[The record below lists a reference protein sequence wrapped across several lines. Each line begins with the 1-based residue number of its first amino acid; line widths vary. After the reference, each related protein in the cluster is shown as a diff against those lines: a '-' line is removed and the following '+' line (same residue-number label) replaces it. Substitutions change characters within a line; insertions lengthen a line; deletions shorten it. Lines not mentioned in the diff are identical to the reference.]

1 MARTVVRVRYSDRRM
16 GQWKIAV
23 AAPIA
28 VGIGLLLG
36 APAFAQDYG
45 RGLQLNRLAYIQPG
59 TYLAGES
66 IGFSLDAQGGNYLLR
81 FRGSPEVFVL
91 YVDRGT
97 MGGRVLKY
105 DSGETAIMVSGWG
118 GLTLYP
124 DQAPQGLPAVRVSD
138 SIPPS
143 PSSMSV
149 SDMQS
154 AAADEAQRLAY
165 VRRINVQFNADWNAL
180 SDNSTA
186 RSFAFDALENAARG
200 VERITSNPQARDA
213 FARRVSV
220 VMIAL
225 GGRPTLG
232 LNNRTLVVTF
242 NPGMGYLGRASSR
255 AIARAL
261 SSVLSR

>member
-1 MARTVVRVRYSDRRM
+1 M

-28 VGIGLLLG
+28 VGLVLLG
-36 APAFAQDYG
+36 TPAIGQNYG
-45 RGLQLNRLAYIQPG
+45 AADLGIGRLAYIQPG

-66 IGFSLDAQGGNYLLR
+66 IGFSLDPLGGNYLLR
-81 FRGSPEVFVL
+81 FRGAAEVFVL

-138 SIPPS
+138 SEAPSPPS
-143 PSSMSV
+143 IAV
-149 SDMQS
+149 SDMQ
-154 AAADEAQRLAY
+154 AAAGDESQRLAY
-165 VRRINVQFNADWNAL
+165 VRRINVQFTADWNAL
-180 SDNSTA
+180 SDNSQT
-186 RSFAFDALENAARG
+186 RSYAFDAMENAARG
-200 VERITSNPQARDA
+200 VERATNSSQVRDA
-213 FARRVSV
+213 FARRISV
-220 VMIAL
+220 IAIAA
-225 GGRPTLG
+225 GGRPTLA
-232 LNNRTLVVTF
+232 LNGRTLIITF
-242 NPGMGYLGRASSR
+242 NPGAGFPGRASSR

-261 SSVLSR
+261 LNVLSR